1 MSIRWFGKRGM
12 LWREVGGAVA
22 QAKDRFPPPSL
33 LLIQVGS
40 NDLTEIKSVDLV
52 DNITIDI
59 LRIKLLFPNA
69 KVVWSEILMRRYWH
83 NANDGKAVEFT
94 RKRLNLAVKNAVL
107 KEDFCVILHP
117 NIRAK
122 ERNLYIFDGTHLSD
136 TGNEVYLNNIQGAL
150 EYFLS
155 SDSNSHI
162 FSRNNSKIKRG
173 AVLVW

>member
-1 MSIRWFGKRGM
+1 M
-12 LWREVGGAVA
+12 LWRELGGAVV

-33 LLIQVGS
+33 LLFQLGS

-52 DNITIDI
+52 NNITSAI
-59 LRIKLLFPNA
+59 LRIELLFTNA
-69 KVVWSEILMRRYWH
+69 KVVRSETLMRRYWH
-83 NANDGKAVEFT
+83 NAKDGKAVELV
-94 RKRLNLAVKNAVL
+94 RKRVSLAINNAVL
-107 KEDFCVILHP
+107 KEGFCVIRHST
-117 NIRAK
+117 IRAK
-122 ERNLYIFDGTHLSD
+122 ERDLYRFDGTHLSD

>member
-1 MSIRWFGKRGM
+1 M
-12 LWREVGGAVA
+12 LWREFGGAMA
-22 QAKDRFPPPSL
+22 QAKDQFPPPSL

-40 NDLTEIKSVDLV
+40 NNLTEIKSVDLV
-52 DNITIDI
+52 DNITSDI

-83 NANDGKAVEFT
+83 NANDGKAVELT

-162 FSRNNSKIKRG
+162 FPSELFKNKG
-173 AVLVW
+173 EG

>member
-1 MSIRWFGKRGM
+1 M

-52 DNITIDI
+52 DDITSDI

-83 NANDGKAVEFT
+83 NANDGKAVELA

-107 KEDFCVILHP
+107 KEGFCVIHHP

-136 TGNEVYLNNIQGAL
+136 TGKKFISTTYKAHWNIFYLRTQIL
-150 EYFLS
+150 TYFP
-155 SDSNSHI
+155 
-162 FSRNNSKIKRG
+162 RNNSKIKG
-173 AVLVW
+173 GGGLVW